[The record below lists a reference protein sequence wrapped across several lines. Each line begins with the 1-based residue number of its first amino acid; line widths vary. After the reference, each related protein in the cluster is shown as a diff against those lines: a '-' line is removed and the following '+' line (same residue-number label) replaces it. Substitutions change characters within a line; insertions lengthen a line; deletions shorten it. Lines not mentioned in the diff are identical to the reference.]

1 MVYVGD
7 EINSLQCSK
16 CTLSRY
22 ISCAICSSKDIDVG
36 AKFKCSHKRNPRK
49 TMKYRSIK
57 LLIIKL
63 LRYDTFRE
71 VINYKFEGADES
83 KYQNYKDGRSYKRNK
98 SEMDQQFE
106 NFKLDREAQN
116 LKSNREAHSEKLIS
130 ICLFLSWFFDGTQ
143 LFTSRFANFAPMF
156 ISFLNLPSCLKNLNG
171 AGSFLISL
179 FTSQHGDGIEDFLL
193 NDCFIAELQQLAE
206 GMLIDI
212 GDENLY
218 YVQCRLIKHIQ
229 DLIGFNKTLKV
240 KNMATSHSGCMFCNA
255 GKGLSVYTGKM
266 SKVGKENSNVKFV
279 NNRHWMSLK
288 DPCRT
293 NGYSQECCPLD
304 FYKEAILNKLDEK
317 IEGVTLEEYGKN
329 QVIVESLNPCE
340 SKNTKS
346 VKDIKE
352 FLTTKYEDENGKSR
366 KIKLMDTYPYCWFS
380 SNQDY
385 SHFRG
390 NLLFYPHCDYKTPRG
405 IWKRTTDDDWI
416 GRIIDCQE
424 TGEETLGVK
433 GPWPFYQLVY
443 ASIETDVSPSDPCH
457 TWKNIFKD
465 CLNMLKS
472 EVDARSARIDE
483 KLEKELRKATSSSS
497 NKKNEVEDK
506 VKRPWSFTQTD
517 MDCAELYLECIL
529 IPENC
534 SQIKLPKIFTQSG
547 YLKITEIITMFT
559 TLLNLILLASTTI
572 TFAYKQYFR
581 MLAEIII
588 RSKNNNINKKDVDP
602 LFWRSRQWLALSE
615 GLLPI
620 SEMTI
625 TKHFQPDIVNHIHNQ
640 GPISGWHALSGETL
654 VSIAKRKVK
663 KNGGT
668 KYEQNAYEKLFEC
681 EKFKMDSVYEEELED
696 MKNGSKPNLKYHSLY
711 YCSKRKLYIEDFNR
725 NDISNGAFK
734 KEKLN
739 PFEYD
744 EILESVIN
752 EIIVKCT
759 IKAKFKFELVEES
772 KLRVLTNI
780 DKKAYKE
787 KLDIFA
793 EKIKRKAMLES
804 SCYRVIHFLKKY
816 RDNFNS
822 GESLY
827 SSTIK
832 IIDIFKTDNRM
843 INLSTYNNDQLLD
856 ICFGKI
862 LQLIEYDVITLK
874 EIHKL
879 LITNFKVKYVATIM
893 GIRFKGRGFKY
904 SQKQSD
910 LKEFGN
916 QISGEPLTNYLNSC
930 WFKKTQFNS
939 WCKVQF
945 NEQISGKS
953 NCYAQLNYFFNLN
966 CSRDRLVQSFM
977 LASVTCRV
985 TEFPDFST
993 DYTNMKGSDYFDGL
1007 KKLPLPYVSLLNRDS
1022 KGYSNE
1028 FTSYD
1033 KKYPLFVPFNNILKT
1048 KVASIG
1054 FIERGAG
1061 KFISIYC
1068 SDDKLKELTKPSLL
1082 KYSTALQGIRPPRVV
1097 DQSDEN
1103 FPIEILAFI
1112 DISPENLVL
1121 PEEKKIFQD
1130 IQWIDDLKIKLS
1142 SYNEIL

>member
-7 EINSLQCSK
+7 EINSLYCKKDPSK

-22 ISCAICSSKDIDVG
+22 ISCAICLSKGIELG
-36 AKFKCSHKRNPRK
+36 AKSKCSHKRVPRK
-49 TMKYRSIK
+49 TMRYRSIK

-71 VINYKFEGADES
+71 VINYKFAGADES

-98 SEMDQQFE
+98 SEMDTQFE
-106 NFKLDREAQN
+106 NFKS
-116 LKSNREAHSEKLIS
+116 KPEAHSKKLIS

-156 ISFLNLPSCLKNLNG
+156 ISFLNLPDCLKNLNG

-255 GKGLSVYTGKM
+255 GKGLSVYTGKI
-266 SKVGKENSNVKFV
+266 SKSGTENSNVKFV

-293 NGYSQECCPLD
+293 NGYSQECCPRD
-304 FYKEAILNKLDEK
+304 FYKEALLNKLDEK
-317 IEGVTLEEYGKN
+317 GEGVTLEEYGKN

-340 SKNTKS
+340 SVNKKS

-385 SHFRG
+385 SHFRE

-424 TGEETLGVK
+424 TGDETLGVK

-443 ASIETDVSPSDPCH
+443 ASIETDVSPSDPSH

-483 KLEKELRKATSSSS
+483 KLEKELRQASSSS

-559 TLLNLILLASTTI
+559 TLLNLILLASKTM

-588 RSKNNNINKKDVDP
+588 RSKNNNIIQKDVDP

-640 GPISGWHALSGETL
+640 GPISGWHALPGETL

-663 KNGGT
+663 KTGGT
-668 KYEQNAYEKLFEC
+668 KYEQNAYDKLFEC
-681 EKFKMDSVYEEELED
+681 EKFKMESVYAEELED
-696 MKNGSKPNLKYHSLY
+696 MKNLSKPNLKYNSLY
-711 YCSKRKLYIEDFNR
+711 YSSKQKLYIEDFNK
-725 NDISNGAFK
+725 NEISHGALK

-739 PFEYD
+739 PFEY
-744 EILESVIN
+744 ENILESVIK

-759 IKAKFKFELVEES
+759 IEANFQFELVEES
-772 KLRVLTNI
+772 QLR
-780 DKKAYKE
+780 DMSSSEKKSYKE
-787 KLDIFA
+787 KLEHFS
-793 EKIKRKAMLES
+793 ERIKKKAMLES
-804 SCYRVIHFLKKY
+804 SYYRVVHFLKKY
-816 RDNFNS
+816 RDNCNS

-827 SSTIK
+827 SSTIT
-832 IIDIFKTDNRM
+832 IIEIFKSDNRM
-843 INLSTYNNDQLLD
+843 IYSSTYNDDQLFK
-856 ICFGKI
+856 ICSGEL
-862 LQLIEYDVITLK
+862 LQLVEYDVITLK

-879 LITNFKVKYVATIM
+879 LITNFKVKYIATIM
-893 GIRFKGRGFKY
+893 GIRFKGRGFKF
-904 SQKQSD
+904 SQKKSD
-910 LKEFGN
+910 LKEFRK
-916 QISGEPLTNYLNSC
+916 QTSGEPLTNYLNDC
-930 WFKKTQFNS
+930 WFKKSQFNS
-939 WCKVQF
+939 WCK
-945 NEQISGKS
+945 ISNIHLYKNVSDKS
-953 NCYAQLNYFFNLN
+953 NCYAQLNYFFDLN
-966 CSRDRLVQSFM
+966 CSRDRFVKSFM

-985 TEFPDFST
+985 TKFPDFST
-993 DYTNMKGSDYFDGL
+993 DYSKMTGSDIYDGL
-1007 KKLPLPYVSLLNRDS
+1007 KELPLPYVSLLNPSS
-1022 KGYSNE
+1022 KNTDE
-1028 FTSYD
+1028 LTSFD
-1033 KKYPLFVPFNNILKT
+1033 KNYPLFVPLNNILKT

-1054 FIERGAG
+1054 FIERGVG
-1061 KFISIYC
+1061 EFISIYC
-1068 SDDKLKELTKPSLL
+1068 SEEKVKELTKPSLL
-1082 KYSTALQGIRPPRVV
+1082 KYSIGALKGVKAPRVV

-1103 FPIEILAFI
+1103 FPIEMLAFI

-1121 PEEKKIFQD
+1121 PEEKKIFKD

-1142 SYNEIL
+1142 SYNEVL